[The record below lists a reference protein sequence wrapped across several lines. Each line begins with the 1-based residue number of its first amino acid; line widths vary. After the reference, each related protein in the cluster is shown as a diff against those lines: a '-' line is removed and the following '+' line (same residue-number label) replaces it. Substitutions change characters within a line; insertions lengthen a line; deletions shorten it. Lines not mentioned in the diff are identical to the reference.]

1 MTWLVAQI
9 ILVFLGYCGT
19 VYAQRKAREKRE
31 TITLTCSDPT
41 FDGTYIR
48 KR

>member
-1 MTWLVAQI
+1 MTWLIAQI
-9 ILVFLGYCGT
+9 ILVFLGYCGM
-19 VYAQRKAREKRE
+19 VHAQRKAREKRE